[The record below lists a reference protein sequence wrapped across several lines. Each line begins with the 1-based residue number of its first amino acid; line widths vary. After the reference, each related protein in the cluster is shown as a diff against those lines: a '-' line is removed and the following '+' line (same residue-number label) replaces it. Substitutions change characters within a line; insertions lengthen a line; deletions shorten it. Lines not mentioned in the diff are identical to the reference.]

1 MECASHALNLNG
13 LKGSNTETPKYL
25 GTVEAQKRQG
35 RGSDAENSDDFLGET
50 PQKAKGA
57 PRAELPYQAM
67 G

>member
-1 MECASHALNLNG
+1 MERASHALNLNG
-13 LKGSNTETPKYL
+13 LKGSNTEPPKYL

-35 RGSDAENSDDFLGET
+35 RGSDAENSDNFLGET